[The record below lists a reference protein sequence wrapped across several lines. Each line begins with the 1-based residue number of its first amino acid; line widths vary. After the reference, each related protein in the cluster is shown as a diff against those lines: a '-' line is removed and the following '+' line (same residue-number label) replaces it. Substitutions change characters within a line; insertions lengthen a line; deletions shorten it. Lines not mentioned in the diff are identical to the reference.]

1 MIIELFPLK
10 APTQS
15 DLESWIKNTH
25 LKSFQNQFN
34 ILKLIAPKIPQKQF
48 PTPLPQ
54 KPPPPQTKTKKNKE
68 KPKEK
73 TKNKYKN
80 SPALPTLLPPAPV
93 LAENTAAPET
103 GPWLPWLEVR
113 LV

>member
-1 MIIELFPLK
+1 MLPKFP
-10 APTQS
+10 
-15 DLESWIKNTH
+15 KNNSQPPLPKNHLH
-25 LKSFQNQFN
+25 LK
-34 ILKLIAPKIPQKQF
+34 QKQR
-48 PTPLPQ
+48 
-54 KPPPPQTKTKKNKE
+54 QTKKNKIKNKE